1 MIKSFRLQLTAWYLL
16 LFTLVFVLFGVL
28 LYHLLAQALYQR
40 LDDTLFSRA
49 RTVIQVFQSEVAES
63 NGDAYAGARE
73 TFSELGERSVLAAI
87 FEGRRLLA
95 ASAPIRHREFTD
107 LAARS
112 ATQAKP
118 VLITTGAAS
127 GFRSLAY
134 PFSLNGRQF
143 VVLISQSLDPVAADL
158 RLVQRIFR
166 IALPLAVA
174 IAGLGGFLLS
184 TRSLAP
190 VRSMAA
196 QAKRITDRNLRNGL
210 DAGAASEEF
219 RVLADSFNELLA
231 RLDRSFA
238 TMRRFVA
245 DASHELRTPL
255 AIIRG
260 EADVALAADRPAAEY
275 KESIAIIQDEARRL
289 SRLVD
294 DLLNLARVDADSVK
308 LQIEPFYLDDLV
320 SECCRSLQPLA
331 NAKGVTLGCQC
342 PQDVM
347 FSGDQELLR
356 RLMLNLLENA
366 IRYTPVAGRVW
377 VDLEVDD
384 AALRIKVSD
393 TGIGIPPEAAP
404 HVFER
409 FYRVDSAR
417 SREQGGFGLGLSIV
431 KWIAESHHGTVE
443 LTSQPGAGSTFT
455 VRLPHHSPM
464 AAAPQGVGVRQ
475 ASSG

>member
-16 LFTLVFVLFGVL
+16 LFTTVFVLFGLVL
-28 LYHLLAQALYQR
+28 HQLLAGALYQR
-40 LDDTLFSRA
+40 LDDSLFARA
-49 RTVIQVFQSEVAES
+49 RTAIQAFQSEVAES
-63 NGDAYAGARE
+63 HGDVSVGARE
-73 TFSELGERSVLAAI
+73 TLSELRERAAI
-87 FEGRRLLA
+87 FESGRLLA
-95 ASAPIRHREFTD
+95 ASTQVEQRELSWARV
-107 LAARS
+107 LAQ
-112 ATQAKP
+112 TKP
-118 VLITTGAAS
+118 VLITSGAGS
-127 GFRSLAY
+127 GTRSLAY

-143 VVLISQSLDPVAADL
+143 VLLISESLDPIAADL
-158 RLVQRIFR
+158 RLVRRMFW

-174 IAGLGGFLLS
+174 IAGLGGFLLA

-190 VRSMAA
+190 VRRMAA
-196 QAKRITDRNLRNGL
+196 QAKSITDRNLRNGL

-219 RVLADSFNELLA
+219 QVLADSFNELLA

-260 EADVALAADRPAAEY
+260 EADVALAADRPASEY
-275 KESIAIIQDEARRL
+275 KESTAIIQDEARRL

-294 DLLNLARVDADSVK
+294 DLLNLARVDADGVK
-308 LQIEPFYLDDLV
+308 LQVESFYFDDLV

-331 NAKGVTLGCQC
+331 TAKGVTLGCQC

-347 FSGDQELLR
+347 FNGDPELLR
-356 RLMLNLLENA
+356 RLILNLLENA
-366 IRYTPVAGRVW
+366 IRYTPVGGRVC

-384 AALRIKVSD
+384 TAVRIKVSD
-393 TGIGIPPEAAP
+393 TGVGIPPEAAP

-431 KWIAESHHGTVE
+431 KWIAECHHGTVA

-455 VRLPHHSPM
+455 VRL
-464 AAAPQGVGVRQ
+464 QK
-475 ASSG
+475 

>member
-16 LFTLVFVLFGVL
+16 LFTTVFVLFGVFL
-28 LYHLLAQALYQR
+28 HHRLAGALYQR
-40 LDDTLFSRA
+40 LDDTLFARA
-49 RTVIQVFQSEVAES
+49 STAIQVFQSEVAES
-63 NGDAYAGARE
+63 NGDVSVGARE
-73 TFSELGERSVLAAI
+73 TFSELRERSVLAAI
-87 FEGRRLLA
+87 FEGQRLLG
-95 ASAPIRHREFTD
+95 ASAQIRQREFTA

-112 ATQAKP
+112 AAQTKP
-118 VLITTGAAS
+118 VLITSGAGS

-134 PFSLNGRQF
+134 PFSLNGRRF
-143 VVLISQSLDPVAADL
+143 VVLISESLDPIATDL
-158 RLVQRIFR
+158 RLMRRIFW

-174 IAGLGGFLLS
+174 MAGLGGFLLA

-196 QAKRITDRNLRNGL
+196 QAKRVTDRNLRNGL

-231 RLDRSFA
+231 RLDRTFA

-275 KESIAIIQDEARRL
+275 KESTAIIQDEARRL

-308 LQIEPFYLDDLV
+308 LQIESFYLDDLL

-331 NAKGVTLGCQC
+331 AAKGVALECRS

-347 FSGDQELLR
+347 FSGDPELLR
-356 RLMLNLLENA
+356 RLMLNLLENGV
-366 IRYTPVAGRVW
+366 RYTPVGGRVG

-384 AALRIKVSD
+384 AAVRIQVSD
-393 TGIGIPPEAAP
+393 TGVGIPPEAAP

-455 VRLPHHSPM
+455 VLLHK
-464 AAAPQGVGVRQ
+464 
-475 ASSG
+475 

>member
-1 MIKSFRLQLTAWYLL
+1 MIKSFRLQLTSWYLL
-16 LFTLVFVLFGVL
+16 LFTTVFVLFGVL
-28 LYHLLAQALYQR
+28 LHHLLARALYQR
-40 LDDTLFSRA
+40 LDDTLLSRA
-49 RTVIQVFQSEVAES
+49 RTAIHVFQSEVDES
-63 NGDAYAGARE
+63 NGDAFAGARE
-73 TFSELGERSVLAAI
+73 TLSELRERIAI
-87 FEGRRLLA
+87 FEGQR
-95 ASAPIRHREFTD
+95 I
-107 LAARS
+107 LAARTPIEQRELS
-112 ATQAKP
+112 AACSAVRANP
-118 VLITTGAAS
+118 VLITGGAGS
-127 GFRSLAY
+127 GTRSLAY

-143 VVLISQSLDPVAADL
+143 VMLVSESLDPVATDL
-158 RLVQRIFR
+158 QLVRRIFW

-174 IAGLGGFLLS
+174 IAGLGGFLLA

-190 VRSMAA
+190 VRRMAA
-196 QAKRITDRNLRNGL
+196 QAKTITDRNLSHGL

-260 EADVALAADRPAAEY
+260 EADVALAADRPEAEY
-275 KESIAIIQDEARRL
+275 KESMAIIQDEARRL

-294 DLLNLARVDADSVK
+294 DLLNLARADADSVK

-331 NAKGVTLGCQC
+331 TAKGVSLECRC
-342 PQDVM
+342 SQDVM

-366 IRYTPVAGRVW
+366 IRYTPVDGRVS
-377 VDLEVDD
+377 VDLETDD
-384 AALRIKVSD
+384 TALRIKVSD
-393 TGIGIPPEAAP
+393 TGVGIPPEAAP

-431 KWIAESHHGTVE
+431 KWIAESHRGTVE
-443 LTSQPGAGSTFT
+443 LTSQPGVGSTFT
-455 VRLPHHSPM
+455 VLLHK
-464 AAAPQGVGVRQ
+464 
-475 ASSG
+475 

>member
-28 LYHLLAQALYQR
+28 LNHLLAVALYQR

-49 RTVIQVFQSEVAES
+49 RTVIQVFRSEVAES
-63 NGDAYAGARE
+63 NGDVSAGARE

-87 FEGRRLLA
+87 FEGQRLLA
-95 ASAPIRHREFTD
+95 GSTQKQREFTD

-112 ATQAKP
+112 AARAKP
-118 VLITTGAAS
+118 VLITSGAGS

-143 VVLISQSLDPVAADL
+143 AVLISQSLDPIAADL
-158 RLVQRIFR
+158 RLVQRMFR

-219 RVLADSFNELLA
+219 RALADSFNELLA
-231 RLDRSFA
+231 RLDRSFV

-294 DLLNLARVDADSVK
+294 DLLNLARADADSVK
-308 LQIEPFYLDDLV
+308 LQIEPFYLDDLL

-331 NAKGVTLGCQC
+331 AAKGVTLGCQC

-347 FSGDQELLR
+347 FSGDLELLR
-356 RLMLNLLENA
+356 HLMLNLLENA
-366 IRYTPVAGRVW
+366 IRYTPVGGRVW

-384 AALRIKVSD
+384 AAIRIKVSD

-455 VRLPHHSPM
+455 VLLPPHSPM

>member
-16 LFTLVFVLFGVL
+16 LFTTVFVLFGLVL
-28 LYHLLAQALYQR
+28 HQLLAGALYQR
-40 LDDTLFSRA
+40 LDDSLFARA
-49 RTVIQVFQSEVAES
+49 RTAIQAFQSEVAES
-63 NGDAYAGARE
+63 HGDVSVGARE
-73 TFSELGERSVLAAI
+73 TLSELRERAAI
-87 FEGRRLLA
+87 FDSGRLLA
-95 ASAPIRHREFTD
+95 ASTQVEQRELSWARV
-107 LAARS
+107 LAQ
-112 ATQAKP
+112 TKP
-118 VLITTGAAS
+118 VLITSGAGS
-127 GFRSLAY
+127 GTRSLAY

-143 VVLISQSLDPVAADL
+143 VLLISESLDPIAADL
-158 RLVQRIFR
+158 RLVRRMFW

-174 IAGLGGFLLS
+174 IAGLGGFLLA

-190 VRSMAA
+190 VRRMAA
-196 QAKRITDRNLRNGL
+196 QAKSITDRNLRNGL

-219 RVLADSFNELLA
+219 QVLADSFNELLA

-260 EADVALAADRPAAEY
+260 EADVALAADRPASEY
-275 KESIAIIQDEARRL
+275 KESTAIIQDEARRL

-294 DLLNLARVDADSVK
+294 DLLNLARVDADGVK
-308 LQIEPFYLDDLV
+308 LQVESFYFDDLV

-331 NAKGVTLGCQC
+331 TAKGVTLGCQC

-347 FSGDQELLR
+347 FNGDPELLR
-356 RLMLNLLENA
+356 RLILNLLENA
-366 IRYTPVAGRVW
+366 IRYTPVGGRVC

-384 AALRIKVSD
+384 TAVRIKVSD
-393 TGIGIPPEAAP
+393 TGVGIPPEAAP

-431 KWIAESHHGTVE
+431 KWIAECHHGTVA

-455 VRLPHHSPM
+455 VRL
-464 AAAPQGVGVRQ
+464 QK
-475 ASSG
+475 

>member
-16 LFTLVFVLFGVL
+16 LFTTVFVLFGLVL
-28 LYHLLAQALYQR
+28 HQLLAGALYQR
-40 LDDTLFSRA
+40 LDDSLFARA
-49 RTVIQVFQSEVAES
+49 RTAIQAFQSEVAES
-63 NGDAYAGARE
+63 HGDVSVGARE
-73 TFSELGERSVLAAI
+73 TLSELRERAAI
-87 FEGRRLLA
+87 FESGRLLA
-95 ASAPIRHREFTD
+95 ASTQVEQRELSWARV
-107 LAARS
+107 LAQ
-112 ATQAKP
+112 TKP
-118 VLITTGAAS
+118 VLITSGAGS
-127 GFRSLAY
+127 GTRSLAY

-143 VVLISQSLDPVAADL
+143 VLLISESLDPIAADL
-158 RLVQRIFR
+158 RLVRRMFW

-174 IAGLGGFLLS
+174 IAGLGGFLLA

-190 VRSMAA
+190 VRRMAA
-196 QAKRITDRNLRNGL
+196 QAKSITDRNLRNGL

-219 RVLADSFNELLA
+219 QVLADSFNELLA

-275 KESIAIIQDEARRL
+275 KESTAIIQDEARRL

-308 LQIEPFYLDDLV
+308 LQVESFYFDDLV

-331 NAKGVTLGCQC
+331 TAKGVTLGCQC

-347 FSGDQELLR
+347 FNGDPELLR
-356 RLMLNLLENA
+356 RLILNLLENA
-366 IRYTPVAGRVW
+366 IRYTPVGGRVC

-384 AALRIKVSD
+384 TAVRIKVSD
-393 TGIGIPPEAAP
+393 TGVGIPPEAAP

-431 KWIAESHHGTVE
+431 KWIAECHHGTVA

-455 VRLPHHSPM
+455 VRL
-464 AAAPQGVGVRQ
+464 QK
-475 ASSG
+475 

>member
-16 LFTLVFVLFGVL
+16 LFTTVFVLFGLVL
-28 LYHLLAQALYQR
+28 HQLLAGALYQR
-40 LDDTLFSRA
+40 LDDSLFARA
-49 RTVIQVFQSEVAES
+49 RTAIQAFQSEVAES
-63 NGDAYAGARE
+63 HGDVSVGARE
-73 TFSELGERSVLAAI
+73 TLSELRERAAI
-87 FEGRRLLA
+87 FDSGRLLA
-95 ASAPIRHREFTD
+95 ASTQVEQRELSWARV
-107 LAARS
+107 LAQ
-112 ATQAKP
+112 TKP
-118 VLITTGAAS
+118 VLITSGAGS
-127 GFRSLAY
+127 GTRSLAY
-134 PFSLNGRQF
+134 PFSLNGLQF
-143 VVLISQSLDPVAADL
+143 VLLISESLDPIAADL
-158 RLVQRIFR
+158 RLVRRMFW

-174 IAGLGGFLLS
+174 IAGLGGFLLA

-190 VRSMAA
+190 VRRMAA
-196 QAKRITDRNLRNGL
+196 QAKSITDRNLRNGL

-219 RVLADSFNELLA
+219 QVLADSFNELLA

-260 EADVALAADRPAAEY
+260 EADVALAADRPASEY
-275 KESIAIIQDEARRL
+275 KESTAIIQDEARRL

-294 DLLNLARVDADSVK
+294 DLLNLARVDADGVK
-308 LQIEPFYLDDLV
+308 LQVESFYFDDLV

-331 NAKGVTLGCQC
+331 TAKGVTLGCQC

-347 FSGDQELLR
+347 FNGDPELLR
-356 RLMLNLLENA
+356 RLILNLLENA
-366 IRYTPVAGRVW
+366 IRYTPIGGRVC

-384 AALRIKVSD
+384 TAVRIKVSD
-393 TGIGIPPEAAP
+393 TGVGIPPEAAP

-431 KWIAESHHGTVE
+431 KWIAECHHGTVA

-455 VRLPHHSPM
+455 VRL
-464 AAAPQGVGVRQ
+464 QK
-475 ASSG
+475 

>member
-1 MIKSFRLQLTAWYLL
+1 MIKSFRLQLTLWYLL
-16 LFTLVFVLFGVL
+16 LFALVFVLFGVFL
-28 LYHLLAQALYQR
+28 HHLLARALYQR

-49 RTVIQVFQSEVAES
+49 ATAIQVFQSEVAES
-63 NGDAYAGARE
+63 NGDVSIGARE
-73 TFSELGERSVLAAI
+73 TLSELRERSVLLGI
-87 FEGRRLLA
+87 FEGQRLLA
-95 ASAPIRHREFTD
+95 ASTPIEQGELPA

-112 ATQAKP
+112 AVQAKP
-118 VLITTGAAS
+118 MLITSAAGS
-127 GFRSLAY
+127 GTRRLAY
-134 PFSLNGRQF
+134 PFSLDGRQF
-143 VVLISQSLDPVAADL
+143 VVLISESLDPIAADL
-158 RLVQRIFR
+158 LLVRRMFW

-174 IAGLGGFLLS
+174 IAGLGGFLLA

-190 VRSMAA
+190 VRRMAA
-196 QAKRITDRNLRNGL
+196 QAKSITDRNLRNGL

-219 RVLADSFNELLA
+219 QVLADSFNELLA

-260 EADVALAADRPAAEY
+260 EADVALVADRPAAEY
-275 KESIAIIQDEARRL
+275 KEATAIIQDEARRL

-308 LQIEPFYLDDLV
+308 LQIEPFYLDDLL
-320 SECCRSLQPLA
+320 SEACRSLQPLA
-331 NAKGVTLGCQC
+331 SAKGVALACQC

-347 FSGDQELLR
+347 FNGDQELLR
-356 RLMLNLLENA
+356 RLTLNLLENA
-366 IRYTPVAGRVW
+366 IRYTPLNGRVS
-377 VDLEVDD
+377 VGLEVDD

-417 SREQGGFGLGLSIV
+417 SREHGGFGLGLSIV

-443 LTSQPGAGSTFT
+443 LTSRPGVGSTFT
-455 VRLPHHSPM
+455 VMLHK
-464 AAAPQGVGVRQ
+464 
-475 ASSG
+475 

>member
-1 MIKSFRLQLTAWYLL
+1 
-16 LFTLVFVLFGVL
+16 
-28 LYHLLAQALYQR
+28 
-40 LDDTLFSRA
+40 
-49 RTVIQVFQSEVAES
+49 
-63 NGDAYAGARE
+63 
-73 TFSELGERSVLAAI
+73 
-87 FEGRRLLA
+87 
-95 ASAPIRHREFTD
+95 
-107 LAARS
+107 
-112 ATQAKP
+112 
-118 VLITTGAAS
+118 VLITSGAGS

-143 VVLISQSLDPVAADL
+143 AVLISQSLDPIAADL
-158 RLVQRIFR
+158 RLVQRMFR

-219 RVLADSFNELLA
+219 RALADSFNELLA
-231 RLDRSFA
+231 RLDRSFV

-275 KESIAIIQDEARRL
+275 RESIAIIQDEARRL

-308 LQIEPFYLDDLV
+308 LQIEPFYLDDLL
-320 SECCRSLQPLA
+320 SEGCRLLQPLA
-331 NAKGVTLGCQC
+331 TAKGVRIECRC

-347 FSGDQELLR
+347 FSGDPELLR
-356 RLMLNLLENA
+356 RLILNLIENA
-366 IRYTPVAGRVW
+366 IRYTPMEGRVT
-377 VDLEVDD
+377 VALEVED
-384 AALRIKVSD
+384 AALRITVSD
-393 TGIGIPPEAAP
+393 TGIGIPPEDAP

-455 VRLPHHSPM
+455 VLLHK
-464 AAAPQGVGVRQ
+464 
-475 ASSG
+475 

>member
-16 LFTLVFVLFGVL
+16 LFTTVFVLFGLVL
-28 LYHLLAQALYQR
+28 HQLLAGALYQR
-40 LDDTLFSRA
+40 LDDSLFARA
-49 RTVIQVFQSEVAES
+49 RTAIQAFQSEVAES
-63 NGDAYAGARE
+63 HGDVSVGARE
-73 TFSELGERSVLAAI
+73 TLSELRERAAI
-87 FEGRRLLA
+87 FESGRLLA
-95 ASAPIRHREFTD
+95 ASTQVEQRELSWARV
-107 LAARS
+107 LAQ
-112 ATQAKP
+112 TKP
-118 VLITTGAAS
+118 VLITSGAGS
-127 GFRSLAY
+127 GTRSLAY

-143 VVLISQSLDPVAADL
+143 VLLISESLDPIAADL
-158 RLVQRIFR
+158 RLVRRMFW

-174 IAGLGGFLLS
+174 IAGLGGFLLA

-190 VRSMAA
+190 VRRMAA
-196 QAKRITDRNLRNGL
+196 QAKSITDRNLRNGL

-219 RVLADSFNELLA
+219 QVLADSFNELLA

-260 EADVALAADRPAAEY
+260 EADVALAADRPASEY
-275 KESIAIIQDEARRL
+275 KESTAIIQDEARRL

-294 DLLNLARVDADSVK
+294 DLLNLARVDADGVK
-308 LQIEPFYLDDLV
+308 LQVESFYFDDLV

-331 NAKGVTLGCQC
+331 TAKGVTLGCQC

-347 FSGDQELLR
+347 FNGDPELLR
-356 RLMLNLLENA
+356 RLILNLLENA
-366 IRYTPVAGRVW
+366 IRYTPIGGRVC

-384 AALRIKVSD
+384 TAVRIKVSD
-393 TGIGIPPEAAP
+393 TGVGIPPEAAP

-431 KWIAESHHGTVE
+431 KWIAECHHGTVA

-455 VRLPHHSPM
+455 VRL
-464 AAAPQGVGVRQ
+464 QK
-475 ASSG
+475 